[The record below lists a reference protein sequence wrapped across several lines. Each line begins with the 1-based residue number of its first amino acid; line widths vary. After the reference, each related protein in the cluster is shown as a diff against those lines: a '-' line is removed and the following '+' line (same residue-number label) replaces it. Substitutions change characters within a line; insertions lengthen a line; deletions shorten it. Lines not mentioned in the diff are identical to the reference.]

1 MAVKNVLVLCG
12 GQSVEHEVSLRSAR
26 FIVSSLDRKLFK
38 PVIVIISRD
47 GCWNLL
53 ADEQQLADLTA
64 LNQTGSRFKSVTLKR
79 KPNGAFL
86 VNSNHIAE
94 ENIDIAFPILHGF
107 KGEDGTWQGL
117 LDLLNIPYV
126 GSSVL
131 GSAICMNKVVSKT
144 LLAHAGLNVAPS
156 IFIKA
161 NSSIPVYEE
170 LAINWNVNALFIKP
184 ADSGSSVGIRKVRNQ
199 QELENAVQ
207 HAFKFSQQVIIEGQI
222 IGREVECAVL
232 GGVSNDEP
240 IVSALA
246 EIIPSPKHEFYTY
259 EAKYLDN
266 EGAKVIMPASLP
278 AAITKEVQKVALKA
292 FDILYCSGMARVDF
306 FVTADYQIVINE
318 INTIPGFTAISMYPQ
333 LMEHAGINGTDL
345 VSKLLTLATEEFMR
359 KNSLLLNPDIAI

>member
-1 MAVKNVLVLCG
+1 MAVRNVLILCG
-12 GQSVEHEVSLRSAR
+12 GQSVEHEVSLRSAK

-38 PVIVIISRD
+38 PVIVVISRD

-53 ADEQQLADLTA
+53 ASEQQLAELTV
-64 LNQTGSRFKSVTLKR
+64 LNQTDSRFKSVTLKR

-86 VNSNHIAE
+86 VNSSHVAE

-144 LLAHAGLNVAPS
+144 LLAHAGLDVAPS
-156 IFIKA
+156 IFLKA
-161 NSSIPVYEE
+161 NSPMPEYGE
-170 LAINWNVNALFIKP
+170 LAANWEVGALFVKP
-184 ADSGSSVGIRKVRNQ
+184 ADSGSSVGIRKVKNQ
-199 QELENAVQ
+199 QGLADAVQ
-207 HAFKFSQQVIIEGQI
+207 NAFKFSQQVIIEGQI

-232 GGVSNDEP
+232 GGFSDDSP
-240 IVSALA
+240 IVSCLA

-259 EAKYLDN
+259 AAKYLDN
-266 EGAKVIMPASLP
+266 EGAKVVMPASLP
-278 AAITKEVQKVALKA
+278 AEVTTEVQKLALKA

-306 FVTADYQIVINE
+306 FITADYKIIINE

-333 LMEHAGINGTDL
+333 LMEYAGIDGMSL
-345 VSKLLTLATEEFMR
+345 VSKLLSLATEEFIR